1 MEQMFENCDSL
12 IGEDTEGA
20 TDLTFRNDTAHL
32 TQTFVNCTSMEKTP
46 RIVGN
51 NATVRMENT
60 FEGCTGLKYAYG
72 IKAINGSTIYMDST
86 FEDCSNLETVYGM
99 NISGNSTVH
108 LNNTY
113 EGCSKINQVLSLIP
127 ALTDNSKIYMRE
139 TFKDCTSITKL
150 VLNAS
155 NLYSV
160 DGIVKGCTGLT
171 EIVFKDPNASI
182 VSDLT
187 HAKLDGGTLSYTIT
201 IQ

>member
-1 MEQMFENCDSL
+1 M
-12 IGEDTEGA
+12 I
-20 TDLTFRNDTAHL
+20 
-32 TQTFVNCTSMEKTP
+32 QTFVNCISMDKTP
-46 RIVGN
+46 RITAN

-60 FEGCTGLKYAYG
+60 YEGCTGLKYASG
-72 IKAINGSTIYMDST
+72 VKAINGSTIYMDST

-99 NISGNSTVH
+99 NISGNSVVH

-113 EGCSKINQVLSLIP
+113 EGCNKINQVMNLIP
-127 ALTDNSKIYMRE
+127 TISDNSKIYMRE

-160 DGIVKGCTGLT
+160 DGIAKGCTGLT
-171 EIVFKDPNASI
+171 EIIFKDPNSSI
-182 VSDLT
+182 LPDLT
-187 HAKLDGGTLSYTIT
+187 HAKLDGSTLSYTIT